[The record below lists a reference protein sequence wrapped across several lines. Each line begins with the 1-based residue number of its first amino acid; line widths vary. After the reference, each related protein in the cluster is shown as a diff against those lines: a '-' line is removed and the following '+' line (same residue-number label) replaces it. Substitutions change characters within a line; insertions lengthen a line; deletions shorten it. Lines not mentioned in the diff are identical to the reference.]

1 MVVLLLVAALVAW
14 ELTRGSAPSYRTSV
28 VGTGTVAATLD
39 SVATITPVNQA
50 NLNFDVSGTVSSVDV
65 SVGQTVAS
73 GQTLASLDLA
83 DLDANVISAQATLE
97 SATATLTRAEAS
109 EATTASAP
117 SSSTPGTESSQAGGA
132 TTAST
137 ASTGTATTPAG
148 SGRSGSDTQKVA
160 GLQEAV
166 VTDERQLD
174 AATTQ
179 ATAGLKQAT
188 SVCETG
194 GGPKGSAV
202 PGTSGS
208 SQLHGPP
215 ATSPGST
222 GTPTCSQALAQTTSA
237 QSAVS
242 AAAQKLSHDERTLD
256 AALESTSGPG
266 GGSSSSR
273 GSTAT
278 TGSPTVPA
286 SSGSATDPTAVRQAT
301 PQQLAVDQASIDTA
315 QATLNDAQLALLG
328 SNLVSTISGTVAS
341 VSIAPGDSVAA
352 GSGSST
358 AQIVIIGTG
367 SSYDVSTDIPV
378 ADIGKVAVGQQAL
391 VTPDATNTVVQGRVT
406 SIGVLATSGSTTT
419 TYPVTIALESTGLGG
434 LSGSDADVEIIVQ
447 KSVDVTTV
455 PSSAVR
461 TVGSVNVVTVM
472 DGTTA
477 KATPVTLG
485 TVGDVLTQVK
495 SGVAPGERVV
505 LADLDQPLPTT
516 STSSLRTGFG
526 GGMAGGGGFGG
537 GGVAGGGGF
546 GSAARFGG

>member
-14 ELTRGSAPSYRTSV
+14 ELTRGSAPSYRTSA

-50 NLNFDVSGTVSSVDV
+50 NLNFNVSGTVSSVDV
-65 SVGQTVAS
+65 SVGQTVVS
-73 GQTLASLDLA
+73 GQTLASLDVA
-83 DLDANVISAQATLE
+83 DLDADVISAQATLA
-97 SATATLTRAEAS
+97 SATATLARAEAT

-117 SSSTPGTESSQAGGA
+117 SSSTSGTESSGVGGG

-137 ASTGTATTPAG
+137 ATVTTPAG

-160 GLQEAV
+160 GLQDAV
-166 VTDERQLD
+166 VADERQLD
-174 AATTQ
+174 AATTR

-194 GGPKGSAV
+194 PGPKATGVS
-202 PGTSGS
+202 GTSGS

-222 GTPTCSQALAQTTSA
+222 GTPTCSQALAQATSA

-256 AALESTSGPG
+256 AALGSTSGS
-266 GGSSSSR
+266 GGSSSSP
-273 GSTAT
+273 GGPTAT

-286 SSGSATDPTAVRQAT
+286 SSGSASNPTAARQAT

-378 ADIGKVAVGQQAL
+378 ADIGKVAVGQQVL

-406 SIGVLATSGSTTT
+406 TIGVLATSGSTTT
-419 TYPVTIALESTGLGG
+419 T
-434 LSGSDADVEIIVQ
+434 
-447 KSVDVTTV
+447 
-455 PSSAVR
+455 
-461 TVGSVNVVTVM
+461 
-472 DGTTA
+472 
-477 KATPVTLG
+477 
-485 TVGDVLTQVK
+485 
-495 SGVAPGERVV
+495 
-505 LADLDQPLPTT
+505 PT
-516 STSSLRTGFG
+516 R
-526 GGMAGGGGFGG
+526 
-537 GGVAGGGGF
+537 
-546 GSAARFGG
+546 

>member
-1 MVVLLLVAALVAW
+1 M
-14 ELTRGSAPSYRTSV
+14 
-28 VGTGTVAATLD
+28 
-39 SVATITPVNQA
+39 
-50 NLNFDVSGTVSSVDV
+50 
-65 SVGQTVAS
+65 
-73 GQTLASLDLA
+73 
-83 DLDANVISAQATLE
+83 
-97 SATATLTRAEAS
+97 
-109 EATTASAP
+109 
-117 SSSTPGTESSQAGGA
+117 
-132 TTAST
+132 
-137 ASTGTATTPAG
+137 
-148 SGRSGSDTQKVA
+148 
-160 GLQEAV
+160 
-166 VTDERQLD
+166 
-174 AATTQ
+174 

-194 GGPKGSAV
+194 PGPKATGVS
-202 PGTSGS
+202 GTSGS

-222 GTPTCSQALAQTTSA
+222 GTPTCSQALAQATSA

-242 AAAQKLSHDERTLD
+242 AAAEKLSHDERTLD
-256 AALESTSGPG
+256 AALGSTSGS
-266 GGSSSSR
+266 GGSSSS
-273 GSTAT
+273 GGPTAT

-286 SSGSATDPTAVRQAT
+286 SSGSASNPTAARQAT

-378 ADIGKVAVGQQAL
+378 ADIGKVAVGQQVL

-406 SIGVLATSGSTTT
+406 TIGVLATSGSTTT

-434 LSGSDADVEIIVQ
+434 LSGSDADVEIIVH

-461 TVGSVNVVTVM
+461 TVGSVHLVTVM

-526 GGMAGGGGFGG
+526 GGGGGGLAGGGGFGG
-537 GGVAGGGGF
+537 G
-546 GSAARFGG
+546 ARFGG